1 MNEFAAIQHFFT
13 QQNVSREDVNL
24 GIGDDAAIITPP
36 ANQQI
41 VITTDT
47 LVENVHFLANTSPY
61 DIGFKSLAVNLSDL
75 AAMGATPAWLTLALT
90 IPAIDEAWLNDFCRG
105 FFSLASEH
113 QAQLIGG
120 DLTRGPLTITVQA
133 HGLIPSGQAIK
144 RNTAKPGDYI
154 YVTNTLGN
162 AALAL
167 AILQKKIHLSEE
179 HQEFIFSKLNHPTP
193 QIKIG
198 EQLRGIASAAI
209 DISDGLI
216 ADLGHIL
223 ETSKVGA
230 EINIELIPLSPI
242 LRNHLSQSEALSFA
256 LSGGDDYELCF
267 TVPPAKK
274 NLVPKNCTYI
284 GKITDTNRLDLSFAN
299 GKKYDFP
306 HTGYQHFK

>member
-1 MNEFAAIQHFFT
+1 MNEFAAIQHFFAL
-13 QQNVSREDVNL
+13 QNISRKDVTL

-36 ANQQI
+36 EKQQI

-47 LVENVHFLANTSPY
+47 LVEGVHFLTQTSPY
-61 DIGFKSLAVNLSDL
+61 DVGFKSLAVNLSDL

-90 IPAIDEAWLNDFCRG
+90 ISTLDEIWLKDFSQG
-105 FFSLASEH
+105 FFALASQYE
-113 QAQLIGG
+113 AQLIGG
-120 DLTRGPLTITVQA
+120 DLTRGPLTITIQA
-133 HGLIPSGQAIK
+133 HGLIPFGQAIK
-144 RNTAKPGDYI
+144 RSTAKPGDLI

-167 AILQKKIHLSEE
+167 AVLQKKINLPNEY
-179 HQEFIFSKLNHPTP
+179 QESVFSQLNRPTP

-209 DISDGLI
+209 DISDGLL

-223 ETSKVGA
+223 EKSSVGA
-230 EINIELIPLSPI
+230 EIDVDLIPLSHI
-242 LRNHLSQSEALSFA
+242 LQKHLNQKEALYFA

-267 TVPPAKK
+267 TVPVLKK

-284 GKITDTNRLDLSFAN
+284 GKITDTNKLDLRFAN
-299 GKKYDFP
+299 GEKYHFH
-306 HTGYQHFK
+306 HTGYQHFQ